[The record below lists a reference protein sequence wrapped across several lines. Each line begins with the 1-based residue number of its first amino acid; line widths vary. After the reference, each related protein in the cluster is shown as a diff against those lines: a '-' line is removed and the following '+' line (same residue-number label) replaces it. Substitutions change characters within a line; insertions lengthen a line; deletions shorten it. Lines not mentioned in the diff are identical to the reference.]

1 MLTQLA
7 SWYKNRFADPNLSV
21 LFLLLTG
28 AFFTVYFFGSIL
40 APLFVAL
47 ILAYMLEWP
56 VNYLMRF
63 KLNRTASTFVVMTIF
78 ISLAVFAFI
87 GILPTVFK
95 QGASLTRDLPNMFN
109 QAQQY
114 LVTLP
119 SQYPDMI
126 DTMTITLVVENIRSY
141 ILDSGGFLLSHSF
154 TSLLNIAALIVYA
167 ILVPLMMV
175 FMLKDKHQ
183 LILSVKKFLP
193 DNIKLVEQV
202 WIEMNGQIMNYIR
215 GKVIE
220 ILIVGVATY
229 FVFFFMDL
237 RYSALLAVLVGLS
250 VLIPYIGAAAVTV
263 PVAVVALFQW
273 GLSPD
278 FVYLMI
284 AYGIVQ
290 ALDGNLIVPL
300 LFSEAV
306 NLHPVIIIIA
316 VLVFGGLWGFWGVFF
331 AIPLAT
337 LVKAVL
343 NAWPTKEQLAQA
355 DANLELKNEVSA
367 K

>member
-1 MLTQLA
+1 MLKQLTG
-7 SWYKNRFADPNLSV
+7 WYQSRFADPNLSA

-28 AFFTVYFFGSIL
+28 AFFTVYFFGGIL

-47 ILAYMLEWP
+47 ILAYMLDWP

-63 KLNRTASTFVVMTIF
+63 KLNRTASTFIVMTLF
-78 ISLAVFAFI
+78 ITLSVFGFL
-87 GILPTVFK
+87 GILPTVIK
-95 QGASLTRDLPNMFN
+95 QGAALIRDLPTMLTE
-109 QAQQY
+109 AQLY
-114 LVTLP
+114 LTTLP
-119 SQYPDMI
+119 SQYPDII
-126 DTMTITLVVENIRSY
+126 DPVTITLLLENIRSY
-141 ILDSGGFLLSHSF
+141 LLERGGFLLSHSF
-154 TSLLNIAALIVYA
+154 SSLLDIAALLIYA

-175 FMLKDKHQ
+175 FFLKDKKQ
-183 LILSVKKFLP
+183 LTKSMTKFLP
-193 DNIKLVEQV
+193 ENIKLVEQV
-202 WIEMNGQIMNYIR
+202 WVEMNGQIMNYIR
-215 GKVIE
+215 GKIIE
-220 ILIVGVATY
+220 ILIVGVLSY
-229 FVFFFMDL
+229 LVFFFMDL

-273 GLSPD
+273 GISAD
-278 FVYLMI
+278 FVYLMV

-306 NLHPVIIIIA
+306 NLHPVIIIVS

-337 LVKAVL
+337 LVKAVF
-343 NAWPTKEQLAQA
+343 NAWADRDQLALA
-355 DANLELKNEVSA
+355 EL
-367 K
+367 

>member
-1 MLTQLA
+1 MLGQLTH
-7 SWYKNRFADPNLSV
+7 WYKNRFADPNLSV
-21 LFLLLTG
+21 LFLLLAG
-28 AFFTVYFFGSIL
+28 AFLTIYLFGNIL

-47 ILAYMLEWP
+47 VLAYLLDWP

-63 KLNRTASTFVVMTIF
+63 KLNRTVATFVVMTLF
-78 ISLAVFAFI
+78 ISLAVFAFL
-87 GILPTVFK
+87 GVLPTVFK
-95 QGASLTRDLPNMFN
+95 QGASLIQDLPVMFN
-109 QAQQY
+109 QAQAF

-119 SQYPDMI
+119 TQYPDMI
-126 DTMTITLVVENIRSY
+126 DPITIALLVENIRAY
-141 ILDSGGFLLSHSF
+141 ILESGGFLLSHSF
-154 TSLLNIAALIVYA
+154 SSLLNIAALIVYA

-175 FMLKDKHQ
+175 FMLKDK
-183 LILSVKKFLP
+183 LTLTRSLVKFLP
-193 DNIKLVEQV
+193 ENRKLAVQV
-202 WIEMNGQIMNYIR
+202 WEEMNGQIMNYIR

-273 GLSPD
+273 GFTAD
-278 FVYLMI
+278 FVYLMA

-343 NAWPTKEQLAQA
+343 NAWPSREQLAHVN
-355 DANLELKNEVSA
+355 DA
-367 K
+367 

>member
-1 MLTQLA
+1 MLRQLTA
-7 SWYKNRFADPNLSV
+7 WYKNRFSDPNLSV
-21 LFLLLTG
+21 LFLLLIG
-28 AFFTVYFFGSIL
+28 AFFTVYFFGGIL

-47 ILAYMLEWP
+47 ILAYMLDWP

-63 KLNRTASTFVVMTIF
+63 NVNRTLSTFLVMTLF
-78 ISLAVFAFI
+78 ITLSVFAFL

-95 QGASLTRDLPNMFN
+95 QGASLLQDLPIMFN
-109 QAQQY
+109 QAQLY
-114 LVTLP
+114 LATLP
-119 SQYPDMI
+119 SQYPDLI
-126 DTMTITLVVENIRSY
+126 DHDTTTLIIENISYY
-141 ILDSGGFLLSHSF
+141 ILESGGFLLSHSYS
-154 TSLLNIAALIVYA
+154 SLLNIAALIVYA
-167 ILVPLMMV
+167 ILVPLMMM
-175 FMLKDKHQ
+175 FFLKDKHQ
-183 LILSVKKFLP
+183 LTNSVKQFLP
-193 DNIKLVEQV
+193 ENIKLVEQV
-202 WIEMNGQIMNYIR
+202 WVEMNGQIINYIR

-220 ILIVGVATY
+220 ILIVGIVTY
-229 FVFFFMDL
+229 FVFFFLDL

-273 GLSPD
+273 GLSAD

-290 ALDGNLIVPL
+290 AIDGNLIVPL

-306 NLHPVIIIIA
+306 SLHPVIIIVA

-343 NAWPTKEQLAQA
+343 NAWPTKKRCIA
-355 DANLELKNEVSA
+355 VSE
-367 K
+367 

>member
-1 MLTQLA
+1 MLKQLTE
-7 SWYKNRFADPNLSV
+7 WYKNRFADPNLSV
-21 LFLLLTG
+21 LFLLLTA
-28 AFFTVYFFGSIL
+28 AFLTVYFFGSIL

-47 ILAYMLEWP
+47 VLAYMLDWP

-63 KLNRTASTFVVMTIF
+63 KLNRTVSTLIVMTLF
-78 ISLAVFAFI
+78 ISVAVFAFL

-95 QGASLTRDLPNMFN
+95 QGASLIRDLPAMFN
-109 QAQQY
+109 EAQLY
-114 LVTLP
+114 LATLP
-119 SQYPDMI
+119 ELYPDMI
-126 DTMTITLVVENIRSY
+126 DTITIALIVENVRTY
-141 ILDSGGFLLSHSF
+141 ILGSGGFLLSQSF
-154 TSLLNIAALIVYA
+154 SSLLNIAALIVYA

-175 FMLKDKHQ
+175 FFLKDKK
-183 LILSVKKFLP
+183 ILTNSMKKFLP
-193 DNIKLVEQV
+193 DNIMLAEQV
-202 WIEMNGQIMNYIR
+202 WVEMNGQIMNYIR
-215 GKVIE
+215 GKIIE

-229 FVFFFMDL
+229 VVFFVMDL

-273 GLSPD
+273 GLSAD

-306 NLHPVIIIIA
+306 NLHPVIIVIA

-343 NAWPTKEQLAQA
+343 NAWPDKERLIQKK
-355 DANLELKNEVSA
+355 E
-367 K
+367 